1 MMRFFS
7 SFPLAIFLFATT
19 IGICGVTDVELFHQW
34 DRNQDN
40 LLIQSELP
48 PSIQKN
54 FNRVDVNQDKTISL
68 KEHLQFLSKKTKDSK
83 SKNESESIYSTILL
97 DLPYASSKNPRQKL
111 DLILPKNRDTK
122 KPPPL
127 IVWIHGGGWKSGN
140 KKTGHS
146 PNRIPALVKTGRYA
160 GATIGYRLSGEANWP
175 AQIYDCK
182 AAIRWL
188 RANAGKFGYDPT
200 RIALWGSSAGGHLV
214 SMLGTTGRNK
224 ELEGTLGNHLD
235 QSSHVQAVVNY
246 YGPSALL
253 QMNDHPSKID
263 HNAPGSPESQ
273 LIGAPIQQSKKK
285 ARQASPLHHVT
296 ADDASIIHFHGT
308 DDPLVPAHQSTLFHR
323 ALKDKGVPSTLIT
336 LQGGGHSM
344 PSTFTQSKVIPF
356 LDFILYQKGT
366 PLSDQTIPSNN

>member
-1 MMRFFS
+1 MLLPRTPDKNS
-7 SFPLAIFLFATT
+7 ILFYLKT
-19 IGICGVTDVELFHQW
+19 G
-34 DRNQDN
+34 
-40 LLIQSELP
+40 
-48 PSIQKN
+48 IQKN
-54 FNRVDVNQDKTISL
+54 HSPSSFGYMEEVGKAEIKKQDIFQIESL
-68 KEHLQFLSKKTKDSK
+68 H
-83 SKNESESIYSTILL
+83 
-97 DLPYASSKNPRQKL
+97 SSKR
-111 DLILPKNRDTK
+111 
-122 KPPPL
+122 
-127 IVWIHGGGWKSGN
+127 GG
-140 KKTGHS
+140 T
-146 PNRIPALVKTGRYA
+146 P

-188 RANAGKFGYDPT
+188 RANAGKFCYDPT
-200 RIALWGSSAGGHLV
+200 RIALWGSSAGGQLV

-308 DDPLVPAHQSTLFHR
+308 DDSLVPVHQSTLFHR

-356 LDFILYQKGT
+356 LDFILYQKGDA
-366 PLSDQTIPSNN
+366 PVGSNNTI

>member
-68 KEHLQFLSKKTKDSK
+68 EEHLQFLSKKTQNSK

-122 KPPPL
+122 NPPPL
-127 IVWIHGGGWKSGN
+127 VVWIHGGGWKSGN
-140 KKTGHS
+140 KKTGHF

-296 ADDASIIHFHGT
+296 ADDPPIIHFHGT
-308 DDPLVPAHQSTLFHR
+308 DDLI
-323 ALKDKGVPSTLIT
+323 GPSSSINPISSGP
-336 LQGGGHSM
+336 QR
-344 PSTFTQSKVIPF
+344 
-356 LDFILYQKGT
+356 
-366 PLSDQTIPSNN
+366 

>member
-1 MMRFFS
+1 M
-7 SFPLAIFLFATT
+7 
-19 IGICGVTDVELFHQW
+19 
-34 DRNQDN
+34 
-40 LLIQSELP
+40 
-48 PSIQKN
+48 
-54 FNRVDVNQDKTISL
+54 
-68 KEHLQFLSKKTKDSK
+68 
-83 SKNESESIYSTILL
+83 
-97 DLPYASSKNPRQKL
+97 
-111 DLILPKNRDTK
+111 
-122 KPPPL
+122 
-127 IVWIHGGGWKSGN
+127 
-140 KKTGHS
+140 
-146 PNRIPALVKTGRYA
+146 
-160 GATIGYRLSGEANWP
+160 SGEANWP

-296 ADDASIIHFHGT
+296 ADAPPIIHFHGT
-308 DDPLVPAHQSTLFHR
+308 DDSLVPAHQSTLFHR